1 MKKSL
6 YKFVFVIALVFS
18 TIVGFSQPL
27 VPWDKIS
34 AIDEK
39 IKIKGRQ
46 YPGKTIVLD
55 GIIEPEKWY
64 ASDCRILFVLKE
76 AWGGDNQDVID
87 IRAENRKAMVVPGD
101 KGDGGETY
109 RPMVTIANM
118 LVYDLDYNAVSGSI
132 YGGEAWSA
140 FKGCSAIIEIKKI
153 YGGTESIDNNIK
165 DHASINAELLDE
177 QVRVY
182 NPNIVVIGVNNL
194 LDGILIK
201 DVVGGYEVFGEDEI
215 VNYNDVEY
223 IHIRGK
229 EFKCYK
235 TDNRIYINAFHP
247 SYVSTFAQNYFKEYC
262 EEIVRVARE
271 WMEEQE

>member
-6 YKFVFVIALVFS
+6 YKFAFVIALFFS
-18 TIVGFSQPL
+18 TIECFAQQM
-27 VPWDKIS
+27 VPWDQIS

-39 IKIKGRQ
+39 IKIKGKQ

-76 AWGGDNQDVID
+76 AWGGDNQGIID
-87 IRAENRKAMVVPGD
+87 IRVERRKDTKIPS
-101 KGDGGETY
+101 DGNQTY
-109 RPMVTIANM
+109 RPMVAIANM
-118 LVYDLDYNAVSGSI
+118 LVKEMDFNAVAGSI
-132 YGGEAWSA
+132 NGSEAWSV
-140 FKGCSAIIEIKKI
+140 FKGCSAIMEIKKI
-153 YGGTESIDNNIK
+153 YGGTKSSDIDIK
-165 DHASINAELLDE
+165 SHGSINAELLEE
-177 QVRVY
+177 QVMVY

-194 LDGILIK
+194 LNNILVK
-201 DVVGGYEVFGEDEI
+201 GNEVFGEF
-215 VNYNDVEY
+215 VNYNDIEY

-235 TDNRIYINAFHP
+235 TDKRIYINAYHP
-247 SYVSTFAQNYFKEYC
+247 QYGNFYIQEYC
-262 EEIVRVARE
+262 EEIVRVARD

>member
-1 MKKSL
+1 MKKTL
-6 YKFVFVIALVFS
+6 YKLIFVILFVFSAN
-18 TIVGFSQPL
+18 VGFAQQQ
-27 VPWDKIS
+27 VPWDQIS
-34 AIDEK
+34 AIDER
-39 IKIKGRQ
+39 IKVKGRQ

-76 AWGGDNQDVID
+76 AWGGNNQGIID

-118 LVYDLDYNAVSGSI
+118 LIHDLDYNAVSGSI

-140 FKGCSAIIEIKKI
+140 FKECSAIIEIKKI
-153 YGGTESIDNNIK
+153 YGGTRSDDKDIK
-165 DHASINAELLDE
+165 DHASINAELLEE

-194 LDGILIK
+194 LDDILVK
-201 DVVGGYEVFGEDEI
+201 SDEVFGEF
-215 VNYNDVEY
+215 VSYNDIEY

-262 EEIVRVARE
+262 EEIVRVARD